1 MKRFRSKMTTEELAE
16 NLGVARQ
23 TVNRWIRQQGWK
35 TEGVNG
41 VKGGRARLIH
51 IDARVK
57 EHIMSLPA
65 VRNRQAVYHL
75 AEMTSLYSEPSSTLR
90 PGIIETL
97 ENMTHLEQERLDAL
111 LKREG
116 IRGFLA
122 RLGIAEF
129 NA

>member
-1 MKRFRSKMTTEELAE
+1 MTTEELAE

-57 EHIMSLPA
+57 EHIMKRITASLVTVVAALTFSGCANMSPQQRNTAIGAA
-65 VRNRQAVYHL
+65 VGGVAGSVL
-75 AEMTSLYSEPSSTLR
+75 TGGSSVGTVVVI
-90 PGIIETL
+90 P
-97 ENMTHLEQERLDAL
+97 
-111 LKREG
+111 
-116 IRGFLA
+116 
-122 RLGIAEF
+122 
-129 NA
+129 

>member
-41 VKGGRARLIH
+41 EKGGRARLIH

-75 AEMTSLYSEPSSTLR
+75 AEVTSLYSEPSSTLR